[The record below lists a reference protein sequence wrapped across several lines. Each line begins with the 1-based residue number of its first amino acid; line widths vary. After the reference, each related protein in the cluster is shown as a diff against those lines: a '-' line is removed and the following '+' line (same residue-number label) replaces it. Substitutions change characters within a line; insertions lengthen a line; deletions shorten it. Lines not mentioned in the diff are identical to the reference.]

1 MSTDSLVLET
11 LLEMKSHLGEI
22 HGTMKSLDSKLD
34 KHITDD
40 SAVEERVKVLELHR
54 AEEKG
59 ARKKIY
65 AIASGLATLVGLA
78 VAFFTGK

>member
-1 MSTDSLVLET
+1 VSDVIVET
-11 LLEMKSHLGEI
+11 LLEMKSQLGEI
-22 HGTMKSLDSKLD
+22 HGTMKSLDQKLD

-40 SAVEERVKVLELHR
+40 EEVEDRVKALELHR

-59 ARKKIY
+59 ARKKTY

-78 VAFFTGK
+78 VAWFTGK